1 MKTNRI
7 STTQIASFIC
17 AALSLLIVI
26 LQFTPFWQ
34 FDGGS
39 VSIASYI
46 SFPTDHKEVTDY
58 LTATLGDGYSINQ
71 IVVMHVLQLVLGVAG
86 AVLCLMKSSSPL
98 VVLVPAVTGAVG
110 IWGFLSKPAY
120 RLGGNWVF
128 QLIIGIVLTVF
139 AIVSLVYH
147 LKKKQ

>member
-7 STTQIASFIC
+7 NTTQIVSFIC
-17 AALSLLIVI
+17 AALSFLIVI

-46 SFPTDHKEVTDY
+46 WFPTDHSEVTDY
-58 LTATLGDGYSINQ
+58 LTGVLGNDYSINQ
-71 IVVMHVLQLVLGVAG
+71 IVVMHVLQLVLGVGG